1 MDATHTDMRRRC
13 DHAVAQLLDTMLTAF
28 EMDEVRDMAGEARE
42 AYRALIAYEREHW
55 TEVG

>member
-13 DHAVAQLLDTMLTAF
+13 DHAVAELLDAMLAAF
-28 EMDEVRDMAGEARE
+28 DIAEVRDLEREAHE